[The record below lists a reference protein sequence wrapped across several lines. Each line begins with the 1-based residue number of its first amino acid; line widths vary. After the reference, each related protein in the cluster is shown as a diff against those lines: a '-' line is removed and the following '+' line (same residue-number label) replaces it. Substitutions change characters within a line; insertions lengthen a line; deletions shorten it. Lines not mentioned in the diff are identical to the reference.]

1 MQARLVVVSGRDAGK
16 IFFLASDNP
25 NMLGRDK
32 NCHICLNGRMISRR
46 HCEIRQEGNMF
57 FLIDLNSSNGTYVN
71 DERTDNYLLKNGD
84 LIQVG
89 PIHLRFDFIKEEKS
103 KSPLPQI
110 ADFEQ
115 PDENDSVELVDDD
128 DEPLLSSSYFKKKFD
143 IKEFSLGDEDD
154 QIFAAQVEYN
164 KLIKVCSLSGKLFSA
179 KSVRKILGVA
189 LETAIELTGGERASA
204 LLYDKISG
212 KFNSYAT
219 RFCDDH
225 YCGSFPV
232 SQTIIMETFRT
243 AESVITGNAC
253 DDSRFADGDS
263 VALDKI
269 CSVMCVPLVTLESE
283 VLGALYIDCTSK
295 IEAFSKID
303 LMIFAAVA
311 HQAAISV
318 ERVKLFDDL
327 EKLFIGSIHTLT
339 ASIEAKDEYTCGHS
353 ERVTCYA
360 ILIAEELG
368 LDQNTR
374 DLVEFAGIMH
384 DVGKIGI
391 PESVLCSTG
400 KLTEEQYKL
409 MQMHPVKG
417 ADIILKMP
425 EIAKFASVT
434 EVARAVRHHHERYDG
449 TGYPD
454 GLAGDEIPL
463 VSKILSVADIFD
475 AVTSDRSYRKG
486 RNAKVAMKILS
497 ACSGIQVD
505 PQIFAAF
512 ERVYAKG
519 KINWLEDVN
528 VRFDFNPQRLRANTV
543 FEKRSERLFKKN
555 L

>member
-16 IFFLASDNP
+16 IFLLSSDISNVV
-25 NMLGRDK
+25 GREKHCD
-32 NCHICLNGRMISRR
+32 ISLSGRMISRR

-57 FLIDLNSSNGTYVN
+57 FLVDLNSSNGTYVN
-71 DERTDNYLLKNGD
+71 DERTDNHLLKSGD

-89 PIHLRFDFIKEEKS
+89 PIHLRFDYIKEES
-103 KSPLPQI
+103 KISPLPQI
-110 ADFEQ
+110 ADLEL
-115 PDENDSVELVDDD
+115 PGVDSAVELIADD
-128 DEPLLSSSYFKKKFD
+128 SSRHSAAYYKKKFD
-143 IKEFSLGDEDD
+143 IREFSFAEDCQSD
-154 QIFAAQVEYN
+154 DILDAQVEFE
-164 KLIKVCSLSGKLFSA
+164 KLIKICSLSGKLFSA
-179 KSVRKILGVA
+179 KSVRKILAIA
-189 LETAIELTGGERASA
+189 LETAIDITGGERASA
-204 LLYDKISG
+204 LLHDNITG
-212 KFNSYAT
+212 MFNSYAT

-232 SQTIIMETFRT
+232 SKTIVKETVST
-243 AESVITGNAC
+243 GESVITGNAC
-253 DDSRFADGDS
+253 DDTRFSSGES
-263 VALDKI
+263 VALDNLG
-269 CSVMCVPLVTLESE
+269 SVMCVPLVTLESE
-283 VLGALYIDCTSK
+283 VIGALYIDSTVK
-295 IEAFSKID
+295 IEAFSKVH
-303 LMIFAAVA
+303 LMMFAAIA
-311 HQAAISV
+311 YQAAIAV

-339 ASIEAKDEYTCGHS
+339 ASIEAKDDYTCGHS
-353 ERVTCYA
+353 ERVTCYG

-368 LDQNTR
+368 FDQNAR

-425 EIAKFASVT
+425 EIAKFASIT
-434 EVARAVRHHHERYDG
+434 EVARAVRHHHERFDG

-454 GLAGDEIPL
+454 GLSGNEIPV
-463 VSKILSVADIFD
+463 VSKILAVADIFD

-505 PQIFAAF
+505 PVIFEAF
-512 ERVYAKG
+512 EKVYAKG

-543 FEKRSERLFKKN
+543 FEKRSERIAR
-555 L
+555 